1 MKPDKLVIAGRE
13 FSSRLLVGTGKY
25 ASFAQMVEAHE
36 KSGAEI
42 VTVAVRR
49 VNLSDRSRESLL
61 GLDRYRALLHPA
73 QYGRVLQPGRGGAGC
88 PARPGSRVF
97 PTG

>member
-1 MKPDKLVIAGRE
+1 MFLEAVSLGGANMKPDKLVIAGRE

-25 ASFAQMVEAHE
+25 ASFAQMAEAHE
-36 KSGAEI
+36 KSGSEI

-61 GLDRYRALLHPA
+61 D
-73 QYGRVLQPGRGGAGC
+73 
-88 PARPGSRVF
+88 
-97 PTG
+97 